1 MDPDRT
7 GVVTF
12 EVNIE
17 SENSSVEEKEEESK
31 VFITCKVQV
40 LQYILSCQS
49 LSIRGNDI
57 QR

>member
-31 VFITCKVQV
+31 TSKVQV

>member
-17 SENSSVEEKEEESK
+17 SENSSGKEKEEESK
-31 VFITCKVQV
+31 VFINCKVQG